1 MVSVCPASWIFD
13 TECLDD
19 IYQAYYDGEI
29 DGEVFSLLTGSYDTG
44 GLALNDL
51 EAIGAFE
58 RDDLPADSVKTSNNR
73 FWRNFLSPRKGKL
86 GLRRYSKNL
95 DNAVNYYF
103 LNWQLQTVRFSIE
116 TEDNNGDYFYK
127 KRWLSFSSN
136 YFDVVLGNFGV
147 AEGCGLAIGRF
158 DYRPSAGM
166 TDHIE
171 SDLLYPY
178 NNYYNGIKISARGR
192 GFRGRLYY
200 SKKKY
205 ISGRKDFLG
214 SGIDFTNY
222 VITAGIAVGY
232 NKFINETV
240 SDNRLAVGLN
250 LNVKASDFNLSGEY
264 ANVEKADGFYLKGER
279 YIDDMILRTELW
291 RYDKNFSSYNSSGP
305 SYSDYNSFYPEE
317 QQLGFRSAQADESG
331 LAVKY
336 IRNNLS
342 FGLMFWSHSR
352 DEKINSSYNFRLQK
366 PALSR
371 YDFFLLSSAKY
382 RQEDSYLWLKAGL
395 MPKENLMIKKA
406 GCKIFLEDKS
416 DLANSKSYA
425 FINFLHDLKGNFTVF
440 LKIRSYFN
448 GQVRWYLGEEL
459 ISDEGIN
466 IIAEAAYYNGVRL
479 NLKFEKLL

>member
-1 MVSVCPASWIFD
+1 MVSVCPASWILD

-29 DGEVFSLLTGSYDTG
+29 DSEIFSLLTGSYDTG
-44 GLALNDL
+44 GLGLNDL

-73 FWRNFLSPRKGKL
+73 FWLNLLSPRKGKL

-103 LNWQLQTVRFSIE
+103 LNWQMQPVRFAID
-116 TEDNNGDYFYK
+116 TEDNNGDYFFK

-136 YFDVVLGNFGV
+136 YFDVVLGNFRA
-147 AEGCGLAIGRF
+147 AEGYGLTIGRF

-166 TDHIE
+166 TDNIE
-171 SDLLYPY
+171 SDFLYPY
-178 NNYYNGIKISARGR
+178 NNYYNGLKISARSRAFKGR
-192 GFRGRLYY
+192 FYY

-205 ISGRKDFLG
+205 ISGRKNFIG
-214 SGIDFTNY
+214 SGIDFTNGA
-222 VITAGIAVGY
+222 ITAGIAAGY
-232 NKFINETV
+232 NRFINETV
-240 SDNRLAVGLN
+240 SDNCLAVGLN
-250 LNVKASDFNLSGEY
+250 FSIKASNFSLSGEY

-279 YIDDMILRTELW
+279 YIDDMILRTEFW
-291 RYDKNFSSYNSSGP
+291 RYDRNFNSYNSSGP

-336 IRNNLS
+336 IRNDLS
-342 FGLMFWSHSR
+342 FGLMFWSHSY
-352 DEKINSSYNFRLQK
+352 DEKINSSYNFRFQK
-366 PALSR
+366 PALGR
-371 YDFFLLSSAKY
+371 FDYFLLSSAKSY
-382 RQEDSYLWLKAGL
+382 QDYSYLWLKTGMMTKSTFLLKQAGSKL
-395 MPKENLMIKKA
+395 Y
-406 GCKIFLEDKS
+406 FEDRF
-416 DLANSKSYA
+416 DLANNKSY
-425 FINFLHDLKGNFTVF
+425 VF
-440 LKIRSYFN
+440 VNLSRNVKNNLTLFFKIRSYYN